1 MIETP
6 RAAIRADEIA
16 EEADFFSFGTN
27 DLTQMAFGFS
37 RDDVES
43 RMMPAYLEQGLLKRN
58 PFETID
64 AGGVGELVKIGA
76 ERGRKAKP
84 ELKLGV
90 CGEHG
95 GDPGVDRPVLRGRP
109 RLRQLLA
116 VPRADRPPRRG
127 PGDRRRRPATR
138 SDQAA

>member
-64 AGGVGELVKIGA
+64 QGGVGELVRIGA
-76 ERGRKAKP
+76 ERGRKTNPSSSSA
-84 ELKLGV
+84 
-90 CGEHG
+90 C
-95 GDPGVDRPVLRGRP
+95 
-109 RLRQLLA
+109 A
-116 VPRADRPPRRG
+116 ASTA
-127 PGDRRRRPATR
+127 ATR
-138 SDQAA
+138 SRSPSSTTPASTT